1 MIESPDDRVQ
11 PLPFVADIASYN
23 QTRLRFDVQAGL
35 TVAIF
40 AVPQAMAFA
49 VLAGLPPVQ
58 GLYAAIVASIV
69 AALWGSSP
77 FVNTGPTNT
86 ASLLT
91 AATLLPFLHQGS
103 LQQNNLPSLVFQ
115 FTLLVGLI
123 RLAMGLLRLGWLVRF
138 VPESAFVGFMTG
150 ANLMIALGQLHHL
163 FGVAGARQS
172 TFIGRTID
180 VISRVGETNGLALG
194 IGLGTFG
201 MMWLLNSYSR
211 RYPVALAAIVLSTL
225 LSLQLGTGAV
235 QTVRDIAPIP
245 QGLPPFQMHLRDWH
259 LFDDL
264 LPGALA
270 VAAIGLIEAVF
281 IGQTLALKHKQQV
294 VFNQE
299 FFGQGLSQIVS
310 ALFQGFPGSDSFSR
324 SALIEHCGGQTRF
337 ANVFFGVFTALALLF
352 FAPWLEKIPV
362 AALAGLLL
370 FIGAKFIDLQ
380 AMRRVWD
387 TDRSDGVVMIVTFI
401 VTVFIRIEYGFFVGA
416 ILAMAFFLNRVSDL
430 QLYELIPRR
439 TSAHEFE
446 ERPYRPGT
454 EHERSDV
461 VALSVHGDLFFG
473 VAKDLRDQLNEIVRR
488 QQPRY
493 IIVRTRRAHS
503 IDYSCW
509 NALFEFAD
517 TFAQMGGRLYL
528 SGVRPDLVQIIE
540 RAGMQSV
547 LPASQLIFH
556 TETPWQAFYQ
566 TVECVRDVLPQDAM
580 LSEEWLRYF
589 YPAHARF
596 DAT

>member
-1 MIESPDDRVQ
+1 MIVPPDDRVQ
-11 PLPFVADIASYN
+11 MWPFQADIKSYSR
-23 QTRLRFDVQAGL
+23 TKFRFDIQAGL

-58 GLYAAIVASIV
+58 GLYAAVVASIV

-91 AATLLPFLHQGS
+91 AATLIPFIGQGDLPA
-103 LQQNNLPSLVFQ
+103 LVFQ
-115 FTLLVGLI
+115 FTLLVGVI
-123 RLAMGLLRLGWLVRF
+123 RLAMGLMRLGWLVRF
-138 VPESAFVGFMTG
+138 VPESAFVGFMVG

-163 FGVAGARQS
+163 FGVAGAHQS

-180 VISRVGETNGLALG
+180 VLSRVGDANLLALG

-201 MMWLLNSYSR
+201 VMMMLNSYSR
-211 RYPVALAAIVLSTL
+211 RYPVALAAIILSTA
-225 LSLQLGTGAV
+225 LSLSLGEGAV

-245 QGLPPFQMHLRDWH
+245 QGLPHLQLHLRDWS
-259 LFDDL
+259 LFDDM

-294 VFNQE
+294 AFNQE
-299 FFGQGLSQIVS
+299 FFGQGLSQIAS
-310 ALFQGFPGSDSFSR
+310 ALFQGFPGSGSFSR
-324 SALIEHCGGQTRF
+324 SALIENTGGQTRF

-370 FIGAKFIDLQ
+370 FIGAKFIDLRV
-380 AMRRVWD
+380 MRRVWD
-387 TDRSDGVVMIVTFI
+387 TDRTDGAVMLVTLF

-430 QLYELIPRR
+430 QLYELVPRPA
-439 TSAHEFE
+439 SPYKFE
-446 ERPYRPGT
+446 ERAYCSGT
-454 EHERSDV
+454 THERSDV
-461 VALSVHGDLFFG
+461 VALSLHGDLFFG
-473 VAKDLRDQLNEIVRR
+473 VANDLRDQLNEIVRL
-488 QQPRY
+488 QQPRH

-509 NALFEFAD
+509 NALFEFAG
-517 TFAQMGGRLYL
+517 TFGEMGGKLYL

-540 RAGMQSV
+540 RAGMQKV

-556 TETPWQAFYQ
+556 TETPWEAFYQ
-566 TVECVRDVLPQDAM
+566 TVDRVRDALPRDAV
-580 LSEEWLRYF
+580 LSEAWLRHF

-596 DAT
+596 DAI